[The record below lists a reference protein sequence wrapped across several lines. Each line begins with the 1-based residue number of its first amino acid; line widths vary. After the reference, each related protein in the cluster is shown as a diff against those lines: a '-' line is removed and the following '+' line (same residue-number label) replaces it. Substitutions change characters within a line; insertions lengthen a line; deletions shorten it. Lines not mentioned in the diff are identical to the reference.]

1 MTDAVRAVPLKN
13 GDEIKIEITALSSGG
28 HGIGRYHGFAVFVPF
43 TWMGDHITAQIT
55 KVQKNYAEAKLV
67 DILIPSPE
75 RVEPPCP
82 AFGSCGACS
91 LMHASYSAQ
100 LEAKR
105 RIVQDAFERIGGI
118 SGVTVKPTIGMDTP
132 LCYRN
137 KASFPFGNHNGRV
150 VFGCYEKRSHR
161 LIPLDGCLI
170 QNEKSII
177 AMKTLCKWANDFGIR
192 AYDPTPTSS
201 MGNGRRRA
209 RDASAVSS
217 TNTKKQGI
225 LRHGV
230 IRCTE
235 GGTMVIV
242 VTTGKLPHRDELVER
257 LLSAIPD
264 IKSIIHN
271 VNPNDTNLIM
281 GRENRVLFGSDT
293 VIEDLNSLS
302 FAVSAQ
308 SFLQVNPKQTIV
320 LYNAAIDALELNMSD
335 SVIDLYCGIGTI
347 SLLMAKRV
355 KKVLGIEAVPAAIED
370 AKRNAVR
377 NKLNN
382 ASFICGSVEDVLPK
396 ILRHGSVRH
405 GTSARMTDNGNGI
418 ENRAFE
424 CGSIKT
430 ESPESGGSLSACD
443 STEGGICPGS
453 VRHGVSAQMTDNGN
467 GIENRAF
474 ECGSIKT
481 ESPESEGS
489 LSANDSNEGGTYP
502 GTLDTGKESVACGTI
517 KTESSE
523 SQGSLSAC
531 DSAEGGICHG
541 TLDTGNESVACGSIK
556 TESPESEG
564 SLPACDSAEGGTYPG
579 TLGAGKEFTAL
590 VLDPPRVGVDKA
602 AIDAIAASGIGRIA
616 YVSCNPATLAR
627 DCKLLCAGGYV
638 INSVQPVDM
647 FPETEHVETVCLLS
661 KLNAK
666 QHIEINLDMDELYLT
681 DAEKKATYQE
691 IKDYVLE
698 HSGLKVSSL
707 YIAQVK
713 QKCGIIER
721 KNCNKPKSEDAK
733 QLQCPPDKE
742 KAITEALKYFGM
754 I

>member
-82 AFGSCGACS
+82 AFGNCGACS

-192 AYDPTPTSS
+192 AYDPTPTGS

-405 GTSARMTDNGNGI
+405 G
-418 ENRAFE
+418 
-424 CGSIKT
+424 
-430 ESPESGGSLSACD
+430 
-443 STEGGICPGS
+443 
-453 VRHGVSAQMTDNGN
+453 VSAQMTDNGN

-489 LSANDSNEGGTYP
+489 LP
-502 GTLDTGKESVACGTI
+502 
-517 KTESSE
+517 
-523 SQGSLSAC
+523 AC
-531 DSAEGGICHG
+531 DSAEGGTCHG
-541 TLDTGNESVACGSIK
+541 MLDTGKESVACGSIK

-647 FPETEHVETVCLLS
+647 FPETEHVETVVLLS
-661 KLNAK
+661 RETNPLTVEVRMEVETGEVKEHPTYKRIQEYVQEKYGFKVHTAYIAEVK
-666 QHIEINLDMDELYLT
+666 RMVGLDMHKAPNAVEQRKHEYHPCPP
-681 DAEKKATYQE
+681 EKVEA
-691 IKDYVLE
+691 IKDALR
-698 HSGLKVSSL
+698 HFGL
-707 YIAQVK
+707 I
-713 QKCGIIER
+713 
-721 KNCNKPKSEDAK
+721 SE
-733 QLQCPPDKE
+733 
-742 KAITEALKYFGM
+742 
-754 I
+754 

>member
-1 MTDAVRAVPLKN
+1 MTDAVRAVPLKT
-13 GDEIKIEITALSSGG
+13 GDEIEIEITALSSGG
-28 HGIGRYHGFAVFVPF
+28 HGIGRYQGFAVFVPF

-75 RVEPPCP
+75 RVEPPCH

-118 SGVTVKPTIGMDTP
+118 SGVKVKPTIGMDTP

-192 AYDPTPTSS
+192 AYDPTPTGS

-405 GTSARMTDNGNGI
+405 G
-418 ENRAFE
+418 
-424 CGSIKT
+424 
-430 ESPESGGSLSACD
+430 
-443 STEGGICPGS
+443 
-453 VRHGVSAQMTDNGN
+453 VSAQMTDNGN

-489 LSANDSNEGGTYP
+489 LPAYDSNEGGICHGSVRHGVSAQMTDNGNGIENRAFECGSIKTESHESQGSLSANDSNEGGTYP
-502 GTLDTGKESVACGTI
+502 GTLDTGK
-517 KTESSE
+517 
-523 SQGSLSAC
+523 
-531 DSAEGGICHG
+531 
-541 TLDTGNESVACGSIK
+541 ESVACGSIK

-733 QLQCPPDKE
+733 QPQCPPDKE

>member
-1 MTDAVRAVPLKN
+1 MTDAVRAVPLKT
-13 GDEIKIEITALSSGG
+13 GDEIEIEITALSSGG
-28 HGIGRYHGFAVFVPF
+28 HGIGRYQGFAVFVPF

-82 AFGSCGACS
+82 AFGNCGACS

-150 VFGCYEKRSHR
+150 VFGYYEKRSHR

-192 AYDPTPTSS
+192 AYDPTPTGS

-281 GRENRVLFGSDT
+281 GRETRVVFGSDT

-405 GTSARMTDNGNGI
+405 G
-418 ENRAFE
+418 
-424 CGSIKT
+424 
-430 ESPESGGSLSACD
+430 
-443 STEGGICPGS
+443 
-453 VRHGVSAQMTDNGN
+453 VSAQMTDNGN

-489 LSANDSNEGGTYP
+489 LPACDSSEGGICHGSVRHGVSAQMTDNGNGIENRAFECGSIKTESHESQGSLSANDSNEGGTYP
-502 GTLDTGKESVACGTI
+502 GTLDTGK
-517 KTESSE
+517 
-523 SQGSLSAC
+523 
-531 DSAEGGICHG
+531 
-541 TLDTGNESVACGSIK
+541 ESVACGSIK

-666 QHIEINLDMDELYLT
+666 QHIEINLDMDELDLT

>member
-1 MTDAVRAVPLKN
+1 MTDAVRAVPLKT
-13 GDEIKIEITALSSGG
+13 GDEIEIEITALSSGG
-28 HGIGRYHGFAVFVPF
+28 HGIGRYQGFAVFVPF

-82 AFGSCGACS
+82 AFGNCGACS

-192 AYDPTPTSS
+192 AYDPTPTGS

-405 GTSARMTDNGNGI
+405 G
-418 ENRAFE
+418 
-424 CGSIKT
+424 
-430 ESPESGGSLSACD
+430 
-443 STEGGICPGS
+443 
-453 VRHGVSAQMTDNGN
+453 VSAQMTDNGN

-489 LSANDSNEGGTYP
+489 LPAYDSNEGGICH
-502 GTLDTGKESVACGTI
+502 GSVRHGVSAQMTDNGNGIENRAFECGSI
-517 KTESSE
+517 KTESHE
-523 SQGSLSAC
+523 SQGSLSAN
-531 DSAEGGICHG
+531 DS
-541 TLDTGNESVACGSIK
+541 N
-556 TESPESEG
+556 
-564 SLPACDSAEGGTYPG
+564 EGGTYPG

>member
-1 MTDAVRAVPLKN
+1 MTDAVRAVPLKT
-13 GDEIKIEITALSSGG
+13 GDEIEIEITALSSGG
-28 HGIGRYHGFAVFVPF
+28 HGIGRYQGFAVFVPF

-192 AYDPTPTSS
+192 AYDPTPTGS

-281 GRENRVLFGSDT
+281 GRENRVVFGSDT

-405 GTSARMTDNGNGI
+405 GVSAQMTDNGNGI

-424 CGSIKT
+424 CGTIKT
-430 ESPESGGSLSACD
+430 ESSESQGSLPACD
-443 STEGGICPGS
+443 SIEGGICHGS
-453 VRHGVSAQMTDNGN
+453 VQHGVSAQMTDNGN

-481 ESPESEGS
+481 ESPESKGS
-489 LSANDSNEGGTYP
+489 LPAYDSTEGGTCHEML
-502 GTLDTGKESVACGTI
+502 GTGK
-517 KTESSE
+517 
-523 SQGSLSAC
+523 
-531 DSAEGGICHG
+531 
-541 TLDTGNESVACGSIK
+541 ESVACGSIK
-556 TESPESEG
+556 TESPESQGSLPAYDSNKGGACHGTLDTGNESLACGSIKTESPESQG
-564 SLPACDSAEGGTYPG
+564 SLPACDSSEGRTYPG

-602 AIDAIAASGIGRIA
+602 AIDAIAASEIGRIA

-647 FPETEHVETVCLLS
+647 FPETEHVECVVLMTR
-661 KLNAK
+661 
-666 QHIEINLDMDELYLT
+666 T
-681 DAEKKATYQE
+681 DAGK
-691 IKDYVLE
+691 
-698 HSGLKVSSL
+698 G
-707 YIAQVK
+707 
-713 QKCGIIER
+713 
-721 KNCNKPKSEDAK
+721 
-733 QLQCPPDKE
+733 
-742 KAITEALKYFGM
+742 
-754 I
+754 

>member
-1 MTDAVRAVPLKN
+1 MTDAVRAVPLKT
-13 GDEIKIEITALSSGG
+13 GDEIEIEITALSSGG
-28 HGIGRYHGFAVFVPF
+28 HGIGRYQGFAVFVPF

-192 AYDPTPTSS
+192 AYDPTPTGS

-281 GRENRVLFGSDT
+281 GRETRVVFGSDT

-405 GTSARMTDNGNGI
+405 G
-418 ENRAFE
+418 
-424 CGSIKT
+424 
-430 ESPESGGSLSACD
+430 
-443 STEGGICPGS
+443 
-453 VRHGVSAQMTDNGN
+453 VSAQMTDNGN

-474 ECGSIKT
+474 E
-481 ESPESEGS
+481 
-489 LSANDSNEGGTYP
+489 
-502 GTLDTGKESVACGTI
+502 
-517 KTESSE
+517 
-523 SQGSLSAC
+523 
-531 DSAEGGICHG
+531 
-541 TLDTGNESVACGSIK
+541 CGSIK

-647 FPETEHVETVCLLS
+647 FPETEHVETVCLLES
-661 KLNAK
+661 AK
-666 QHIEINLDMDELYLT
+666 NLPHISFTVNMEDLPRPT
-681 DAEKKATYQE
+681 RKSATYDE
-691 IKDYVLE
+691 IKAYVSE
-698 HSGLKVSSL
+698 KHGLKVSSL
-707 YIAQVK
+707 YIAQIK
-713 QKCGIIER
+713 EKHGLKER
-721 KNCNKPKSEDAK
+721 ENYNIGNGKSKE
-733 QLQCPPDKE
+733 LVCPPEKE
-742 KAITEALKYFGM
+742 QAILDAFKHFGM
-754 I
+754 IK

>member
-1 MTDAVRAVPLKN
+1 MTDAVRAVPLKT
-13 GDEIKIEITALSSGG
+13 GDEIEIEITALSSGG
-28 HGIGRYHGFAVFVPF
+28 HGIGRYQGFAVFVPF

-82 AFGSCGACS
+82 AFGNCGACS

-192 AYDPTPTSS
+192 AYDPTPTGS

-281 GRENRVLFGSDT
+281 GRENRVVFGSDT

-405 GTSARMTDNGNGI
+405 GTSARMTDNGNGM
-418 ENRAFE
+418 ENRAFA
-424 CGSIKT
+424 CGS
-430 ESPESGGSLSACD
+430 
-443 STEGGICPGS
+443 
-453 VRHGVSAQMTDNGN
+453 
-467 GIENRAF
+467 
-474 ECGSIKT
+474 
-481 ESPESEGS
+481 
-489 LSANDSNEGGTYP
+489 
-502 GTLDTGKESVACGTI
+502 I

-556 TESPESEG
+556 TESPESLG
-564 SLPACDSAEGGTYPG
+564 SLPTYDSNEGGTYPG

-647 FPETEHVETVCLLS
+647 FPETEHVETVVLLS
-661 KLNAK
+661 KG
-666 QHIEINLDMDELYLT
+666 EIDSKKVRVEFSLEDMDT
-681 DAEKKATYQE
+681 SGFQQGATYGQ
-691 IKDYVLE
+691 IKERVLE
-698 HSGLKVSSL
+698 QTGLKVSSL

-721 KNCNKPKSEDAK
+721 DNYNKPKSENAR
-733 QLQCPPDKE
+733 QPHCPPEKE
-742 KAITEALKYFGM
+742 NAIRDALRHFGM
-754 I
+754 INF

>member
-1 MTDAVRAVPLKN
+1 MTDAVRAVPLKT
-13 GDEIKIEITALSSGG
+13 GDEIEIEITALSSGG
-28 HGIGRYHGFAVFVPF
+28 HGIGRYQGFAVFVPF

-192 AYDPTPTSS
+192 AYDPTPTGS

-281 GRENRVLFGSDT
+281 GRETRVVFGSDT

-405 GTSARMTDNGNGI
+405 G
-418 ENRAFE
+418 
-424 CGSIKT
+424 
-430 ESPESGGSLSACD
+430 
-443 STEGGICPGS
+443 
-453 VRHGVSAQMTDNGN
+453 VSAQMTDNGN

-474 ECGSIKT
+474 E
-481 ESPESEGS
+481 
-489 LSANDSNEGGTYP
+489 
-502 GTLDTGKESVACGTI
+502 
-517 KTESSE
+517 
-523 SQGSLSAC
+523 
-531 DSAEGGICHG
+531 
-541 TLDTGNESVACGSIK
+541 CGSIK

-602 AIDAIAASGIGRIA
+602 AIDAIAASEIGRIA

-661 KLNAK
+661 KLK
-666 QHIEINLDMDELYLT
+666 STQHIEVELDMDELDLT
-681 DAEKKATYQE
+681 AAEKKATYDE
-691 IKDYVLE
+691 IKAYVLE

-733 QLQCPPDKE
+733 QPQCPPDKE

>member
-1 MTDAVRAVPLKN
+1 MTDAVRAVPLKT
-13 GDEIKIEITALSSGG
+13 GDEIEIEITALSSGG
-28 HGIGRYHGFAVFVPF
+28 HGIGRYQGFAVFVPF

-192 AYDPTPTSS
+192 AYDPTPTGS

-281 GRENRVLFGSDT
+281 GRETRVVFGSDT

-405 GTSARMTDNGNGI
+405 G
-418 ENRAFE
+418 
-424 CGSIKT
+424 
-430 ESPESGGSLSACD
+430 
-443 STEGGICPGS
+443 
-453 VRHGVSAQMTDNGN
+453 VSAQMTDNGN

-489 LSANDSNEGGTYP
+489 L
-502 GTLDTGKESVACGTI
+502 
-517 KTESSE
+517 
-523 SQGSLSAC
+523 
-531 DSAEGGICHG
+531 
-541 TLDTGNESVACGSIK
+541 
-556 TESPESEG
+556 
-564 SLPACDSAEGGTYPG
+564 PACDSSEGGTYPG

>member
-1 MTDAVRAVPLKN
+1 MTDAVRAVPLKT
-13 GDEIKIEITALSSGG
+13 GDEIEIEITALSSGG
-28 HGIGRYHGFAVFVPF
+28 HGIGRYQGFAVFVPF

-82 AFGSCGACS
+82 AFGNCGACS

-192 AYDPTPTSS
+192 AYDPTPTGS

-281 GRENRVLFGSDT
+281 GRETRVVFGSDT

-405 GTSARMTDNGNGI
+405 G
-418 ENRAFE
+418 
-424 CGSIKT
+424 
-430 ESPESGGSLSACD
+430 
-443 STEGGICPGS
+443 
-453 VRHGVSAQMTDNGN
+453 VSAQMTDNGN

-481 ESPESEGS
+481 ESPEPE
-489 LSANDSNEGGTYP
+489 
-502 GTLDTGKESVACGTI
+502 
-517 KTESSE
+517 
-523 SQGSLSAC
+523 GSLSAC
-531 DSAEGGICHG
+531 DSTEGGICHG
-541 TLDTGNESVACGSIK
+541 SVRHGTSARMTDNGNGMENRAFACGSIK
-556 TESPESEG
+556 TESPESQG

-647 FPETEHVETVCLLS
+647 FPETEHVETVVLLS
-661 KLNAK
+661 KG
-666 QHIEINLDMDELYLT
+666 EIDSKKIRVEFSLEDMDT
-681 DAEKKATYQE
+681 SGFQQGATYGQ
-691 IKDYVLE
+691 IKERVLE
-698 HSGLKVSSL
+698 QTGLKVSSL
-707 YIAQVK
+707 YISQVK
-713 QKCGIIER
+713 RKCGLDVGQNYNLS
-721 KNCNKPKSEDAK
+721 KKEDAK
-733 QLQCPPDKE
+733 VPQCPPEKE
-742 KAITEALKYFGM
+742 AAIMNALKHFQM

>member
-1 MTDAVRAVPLKN
+1 MTDAVRAVPLKT
-13 GDEIKIEITALSSGG
+13 GDEIEIEITALSSGG
-28 HGIGRYHGFAVFVPF
+28 HGIGRYQGFAVFVPF

-82 AFGSCGACS
+82 AFGNCGACS

-118 SGVTVKPTIGMDTP
+118 SGVKVKPTIGMDTP

-192 AYDPTPTSS
+192 AYDPTPTGS

-405 GTSARMTDNGNGI
+405 G
-418 ENRAFE
+418 
-424 CGSIKT
+424 
-430 ESPESGGSLSACD
+430 
-443 STEGGICPGS
+443 
-453 VRHGVSAQMTDNGN
+453 VSAQMTDNGN

-489 LSANDSNEGGTYP
+489 LPACDSSEGGTCHEML
-502 GTLDTGKESVACGTI
+502 GTGK
-517 KTESSE
+517 
-523 SQGSLSAC
+523 
-531 DSAEGGICHG
+531 
-541 TLDTGNESVACGSIK
+541 ESVACGSIK

>member
-1 MTDAVRAVPLKN
+1 MTDAVRAVPLKT
-13 GDEIKIEITALSSGG
+13 GDEIEIEITALSSGG
-28 HGIGRYHGFAVFVPF
+28 HGIGRYQGFAVFVPF

-82 AFGSCGACS
+82 AFGNCGACS

-192 AYDPTPTSS
+192 AYDPTPTGS

-281 GRENRVLFGSDT
+281 GRENRVVFGSDT

-405 GTSARMTDNGNGI
+405 G
-418 ENRAFE
+418 
-424 CGSIKT
+424 
-430 ESPESGGSLSACD
+430 
-443 STEGGICPGS
+443 
-453 VRHGVSAQMTDNGN
+453 VSAQMTDNGN

-474 ECGSIKT
+474 ECGSI
-481 ESPESEGS
+481 
-489 LSANDSNEGGTYP
+489 
-502 GTLDTGKESVACGTI
+502 
-517 KTESSE
+517 
-523 SQGSLSAC
+523 
-531 DSAEGGICHG
+531 
-541 TLDTGNESVACGSIK
+541 
-556 TESPESEG
+556 
-564 SLPACDSAEGGTYPG
+564 
-579 TLGAGKEFTAL
+579 
-590 VLDPPRVGVDKA
+590 
-602 AIDAIAASGIGRIA
+602 
-616 YVSCNPATLAR
+616 
-627 DCKLLCAGGYV
+627 
-638 INSVQPVDM
+638 
-647 FPETEHVETVCLLS
+647 
-661 KLNAK
+661 
-666 QHIEINLDMDELYLT
+666 
-681 DAEKKATYQE
+681 
-691 IKDYVLE
+691 
-698 HSGLKVSSL
+698 
-707 YIAQVK
+707 
-713 QKCGIIER
+713 
-721 KNCNKPKSEDAK
+721 
-733 QLQCPPDKE
+733 
-742 KAITEALKYFGM
+742 
-754 I
+754 

>member
-1 MTDAVRAVPLKN
+1 MTDAVRAVPLKT
-13 GDEIKIEITALSSGG
+13 GDEIEIEITALSSGG
-28 HGIGRYHGFAVFVPF
+28 HGIGRYQGFAVFVPF

-192 AYDPTPTSS
+192 AYDPTPTGS

-405 GTSARMTDNGNGI
+405 G
-418 ENRAFE
+418 
-424 CGSIKT
+424 
-430 ESPESGGSLSACD
+430 
-443 STEGGICPGS
+443 
-453 VRHGVSAQMTDNGN
+453 VSAQMTDNGN

-474 ECGSIKT
+474 E
-481 ESPESEGS
+481 
-489 LSANDSNEGGTYP
+489 
-502 GTLDTGKESVACGTI
+502 
-517 KTESSE
+517 
-523 SQGSLSAC
+523 
-531 DSAEGGICHG
+531 
-541 TLDTGNESVACGSIK
+541 CGSIK

>member
-1 MTDAVRAVPLKN
+1 MTDAVRAVPLKT
-13 GDEIKIEITALSSGG
+13 GDEIEIEITALSSGG
-28 HGIGRYHGFAVFVPF
+28 HGIGRYQGFAVFVPF

-192 AYDPTPTSS
+192 AYDPTPTGS

-281 GRENRVLFGSDT
+281 GRENRVVFGSDT

-355 KKVLGIEAVPAAIED
+355 KQVLGIEAVPAAIED
-370 AKRNAVR
+370 AKQNAVR

-405 GTSARMTDNGNGI
+405 GTSARMTDNGNGM
-418 ENRAFE
+418 ENRAFA
-424 CGSIKT
+424 CGS
-430 ESPESGGSLSACD
+430 
-443 STEGGICPGS
+443 
-453 VRHGVSAQMTDNGN
+453 
-467 GIENRAF
+467 
-474 ECGSIKT
+474 
-481 ESPESEGS
+481 
-489 LSANDSNEGGTYP
+489 
-502 GTLDTGKESVACGTI
+502 I

-661 KLNAK
+661 KLK
-666 QHIEINLDMDELYLT
+666 STQHIEVELDIDELDLT
-681 DAEKKATYQE
+681 AAEKKATYDE
-691 IKDYVLE
+691 IKAYVLE

>member
-1 MTDAVRAVPLKN
+1 MTDAVRAVPLKT
-13 GDEIKIEITALSSGG
+13 GDEIEIEITALSSGG
-28 HGIGRYHGFAVFVPF
+28 HGIGRYQGFAVFVPF

-82 AFGSCGACS
+82 AFGNCGACS

-192 AYDPTPTSS
+192 AYDPTPTGS

-355 KKVLGIEAVPAAIED
+355 KKVLGIEAFPAAIED

-405 GTSARMTDNGNGI
+405 G
-418 ENRAFE
+418 
-424 CGSIKT
+424 
-430 ESPESGGSLSACD
+430 
-443 STEGGICPGS
+443 
-453 VRHGVSAQMTDNGN
+453 VSAQMTDNGN

-481 ESPESEGS
+481 ESPES
-489 LSANDSNEGGTYP
+489 
-502 GTLDTGKESVACGTI
+502 
-517 KTESSE
+517 
-523 SQGSLSAC
+523 Q
-531 DSAEGGICHG
+531 
-541 TLDTGNESVACGSIK
+541 
-556 TESPESEG
+556 G

-661 KLNAK
+661 KLNTK
-666 QHIEINLDMDELYLT
+666 QHIEVDIHMDELDLT
-681 DAEKKATYQE
+681 DAEKKATYGE

-698 HSGLKVSSL
+698 HTGLKVSSL

-721 KNCNKPKSEDAK
+721 ENYNKPKSEDAR
-733 QLQCPPDKE
+733 QPQCPPDKE
-742 KAITEALKYFGM
+742 KAIKEALLHFGM

>member
-1 MTDAVRAVPLKN
+1 MTDAVRAVPLKT
-13 GDEIKIEITALSSGG
+13 GDEIEIEITALSSGG
-28 HGIGRYHGFAVFVPF
+28 HGIGRYQGFAVFVPF

-82 AFGSCGACS
+82 AFGNCGACS

-192 AYDPTPTSS
+192 AYDPTPTGS

-271 VNPNDTNLIM
+271 VNPNDTNIIM
-281 GRENRVLFGSDT
+281 GRENRVVFGSDT

-405 GTSARMTDNGNGI
+405 G
-418 ENRAFE
+418 
-424 CGSIKT
+424 
-430 ESPESGGSLSACD
+430 
-443 STEGGICPGS
+443 
-453 VRHGVSAQMTDNGN
+453 VSAQMTDNGN

-474 ECGSIKT
+474 E
-481 ESPESEGS
+481 
-489 LSANDSNEGGTYP
+489 
-502 GTLDTGKESVACGTI
+502 
-517 KTESSE
+517 
-523 SQGSLSAC
+523 
-531 DSAEGGICHG
+531 
-541 TLDTGNESVACGSIK
+541 CGSIK

>member
-1 MTDAVRAVPLKN
+1 MTDAVRAVPLKT
-13 GDEIKIEITALSSGG
+13 GDEIEIEITALSSGG
-28 HGIGRYHGFAVFVPF
+28 HGIGRYQGFAVFVPF

-82 AFGSCGACS
+82 AFGNCGACS

-192 AYDPTPTSS
+192 AYDPTPTGS

-281 GRENRVLFGSDT
+281 GRETRVVFGSDT

-347 SLLMAKRV
+347 SLIMAKRV

-405 GTSARMTDNGNGI
+405 G
-418 ENRAFE
+418 
-424 CGSIKT
+424 
-430 ESPESGGSLSACD
+430 
-443 STEGGICPGS
+443 
-453 VRHGVSAQMTDNGN
+453 VSAQMTDNGN

-474 ECGSIKT
+474 E
-481 ESPESEGS
+481 
-489 LSANDSNEGGTYP
+489 
-502 GTLDTGKESVACGTI
+502 
-517 KTESSE
+517 
-523 SQGSLSAC
+523 
-531 DSAEGGICHG
+531 
-541 TLDTGNESVACGSIK
+541 CGSIK

>member
-1 MTDAVRAVPLKN
+1 MTDAVRAVPLKT
-13 GDEIKIEITALSSGG
+13 GDEIEIEITALSSGG
-28 HGIGRYHGFAVFVPF
+28 HGIGRYQGFAVFVPF

-82 AFGSCGACS
+82 AFGNCGACS

-192 AYDPTPTSS
+192 AYDPTPTGS

-281 GRENRVLFGSDT
+281 GRETRVVFGSDT

-405 GTSARMTDNGNGI
+405 G
-418 ENRAFE
+418 
-424 CGSIKT
+424 
-430 ESPESGGSLSACD
+430 
-443 STEGGICPGS
+443 
-453 VRHGVSAQMTDNGN
+453 VSAQMTDNGN

-474 ECGSIKT
+474 E
-481 ESPESEGS
+481 
-489 LSANDSNEGGTYP
+489 
-502 GTLDTGKESVACGTI
+502 
-517 KTESSE
+517 
-523 SQGSLSAC
+523 
-531 DSAEGGICHG
+531 
-541 TLDTGNESVACGSIK
+541 CGSIK

-647 FPETEHVETVCLLS
+647 FPETEHVETVVLLS
-661 KLNAK
+661 KG
-666 QHIEINLDMDELYLT
+666 EIDSKKIRVEFSLEDMDT
-681 DAEKKATYQE
+681 SGFQQGATYEQ
-691 IKDYVLE
+691 IKGRVLE
-698 HSGLKVSSL
+698 QTGLKVSSL
-707 YIAQVK
+707 YISQIK
-713 QKCGIIER
+713 RKCGLEVGQSYNLS
-721 KNCNKPKSEDAK
+721 KKENAK
-733 QLQCPPDKE
+733 QPQCPPEKE
-742 KAITEALKYFGM
+742 KAIREAMKYFGM

>member
-1 MTDAVRAVPLKN
+1 MTDAVRAVPLKT
-13 GDEIKIEITALSSGG
+13 GDEIEIEITALSSGG
-28 HGIGRYHGFAVFVPF
+28 HGIGRYQGFAVFVPF

-75 RVEPPCP
+75 RVEPPCH

-192 AYDPTPTSS
+192 AYDPTPTGS

-405 GTSARMTDNGNGI
+405 G
-418 ENRAFE
+418 
-424 CGSIKT
+424 
-430 ESPESGGSLSACD
+430 
-443 STEGGICPGS
+443 
-453 VRHGVSAQMTDNGN
+453 VSAQMTDNGN

-474 ECGSIKT
+474 E
-481 ESPESEGS
+481 
-489 LSANDSNEGGTYP
+489 
-502 GTLDTGKESVACGTI
+502 
-517 KTESSE
+517 
-523 SQGSLSAC
+523 
-531 DSAEGGICHG
+531 
-541 TLDTGNESVACGSIK
+541 CGSIK

-733 QLQCPPDKE
+733 QPQCPPDKE

>member
-1 MTDAVRAVPLKN
+1 MTDAVRAVPLKT
-13 GDEIKIEITALSSGG
+13 GDEIEIEITALSSGG
-28 HGIGRYHGFAVFVPF
+28 HGIGRYQGFAVFVPF

-75 RVEPPCP
+75 RVEPPCH

-192 AYDPTPTSS
+192 AYDPTPTGS

-281 GRENRVLFGSDT
+281 GRETRVVFGSDT

-405 GTSARMTDNGNGI
+405 G
-418 ENRAFE
+418 
-424 CGSIKT
+424 
-430 ESPESGGSLSACD
+430 
-443 STEGGICPGS
+443 
-453 VRHGVSAQMTDNGN
+453 VSAQMTDNGN

-474 ECGSIKT
+474 E
-481 ESPESEGS
+481 
-489 LSANDSNEGGTYP
+489 
-502 GTLDTGKESVACGTI
+502 
-517 KTESSE
+517 
-523 SQGSLSAC
+523 
-531 DSAEGGICHG
+531 
-541 TLDTGNESVACGSIK
+541 CGSIK

>member
-1 MTDAVRAVPLKN
+1 MTDAVRAVPLKT
-13 GDEIKIEITALSSGG
+13 GDEIEIEITALSSGG
-28 HGIGRYHGFAVFVPF
+28 HGIGRYQGFAVFVPF

-82 AFGSCGACS
+82 AFGNCGACS

-192 AYDPTPTSS
+192 AYDPTPTGS

-281 GRENRVLFGSDT
+281 GRETRVVFGSDT

-396 ILRHGSVRH
+396 ILRHGSVW
-405 GTSARMTDNGNGI
+405 
-418 ENRAFE
+418 
-424 CGSIKT
+424 
-430 ESPESGGSLSACD
+430 
-443 STEGGICPGS
+443 
-453 VRHGVSAQMTDNGN
+453 HGVSAQMTDNGN

-481 ESPESEGS
+481 ESHESQGS

-502 GTLDTGKESVACGTI
+502 GTLDTGKESVACGSI
-517 KTESSE
+517 KTESPESE
-523 SQGSLSAC
+523 GSLPAC
-531 DSAEGGICHG
+531 DSSEGGTCHEMLG
-541 TLDTGNESVACGSIK
+541 TGKESVACGSIK

>member
-1 MTDAVRAVPLKN
+1 MTDAVRAVPLKT
-13 GDEIKIEITALSSGG
+13 GDEIEIEITALSSGG
-28 HGIGRYHGFAVFVPF
+28 HGIGRYQGFAVFVPF

-192 AYDPTPTSS
+192 AYDPTPTGS

-405 GTSARMTDNGNGI
+405 G
-418 ENRAFE
+418 
-424 CGSIKT
+424 
-430 ESPESGGSLSACD
+430 
-443 STEGGICPGS
+443 
-453 VRHGVSAQMTDNGN
+453 VSAQMTDNGN

-474 ECGSIKT
+474 ACGSIKT
-481 ESPESEGS
+481 ESPEPEGS
-489 LSANDSNEGGTYP
+489 LPAYDSNEGGTCHWM
-502 GTLDTGKESVACGTI
+502 LDTGKESVAC
-517 KTESSE
+517 
-523 SQGSLSAC
+523 
-531 DSAEGGICHG
+531 D
-541 TLDTGNESVACGSIK
+541 SIK

-564 SLPACDSAEGGTYPG
+564 SLPACDSAEGGTCHGMLDTGKESVACGSIKTESPESQGSLPACDSSEGRTYPG

-647 FPETEHVETVCLLS
+647 FPETEHVETVVLLS
-661 KLNAK
+661 KG
-666 QHIEINLDMDELYLT
+666 EIDSKKIRVEFSLEDMDT
-681 DAEKKATYQE
+681 SGFQQGATYGQ
-691 IKDYVLE
+691 IKERVLE
-698 HSGLKVSSL
+698 QTGLKVSSL
-707 YIAQVK
+707 YISQVK
-713 QKCGIIER
+713 RKCGLDVGQNYNLS
-721 KNCNKPKSEDAK
+721 KKEDAK
-733 QLQCPPDKE
+733 VPQCPPEKE
-742 KAITEALKYFGM
+742 AAIMNALKHFQM

>member
-1 MTDAVRAVPLKN
+1 MTDAVRAVPLKT
-13 GDEIKIEITALSSGG
+13 GDEIEIEITALSSGG
-28 HGIGRYHGFAVFVPF
+28 HGIGRYQGFAVFVPF

-75 RVEPPCP
+75 RVEPPCH

-118 SGVTVKPTIGMDTP
+118 SGVKVKPTIGMDTP

-192 AYDPTPTSS
+192 AYDPTPTGS

-430 ESPESGGSLSACD
+430 ESPESEGSLPACD
-443 STEGGICPGS
+443 SS
-453 VRHGVSAQMTDNGN
+453 
-467 GIENRAF
+467 
-474 ECGSIKT
+474 
-481 ESPESEGS
+481 
-489 LSANDSNEGGTYP
+489 EGGTCHEML
-502 GTLDTGKESVACGTI
+502 GTGK
-517 KTESSE
+517 
-523 SQGSLSAC
+523 
-531 DSAEGGICHG
+531 
-541 TLDTGNESVACGSIK
+541 ESVACGSIK

-733 QLQCPPDKE
+733 QPQCPPDKE

>member
-1 MTDAVRAVPLKN
+1 MTDAVRAVPLKT
-13 GDEIKIEITALSSGG
+13 GDEIEIEITALSSGG
-28 HGIGRYHGFAVFVPF
+28 HGIGRYQGFAVFVPF

-192 AYDPTPTSS
+192 AYDPTPTGS

-396 ILRHGSVRH
+396 ILRHGSVW
-405 GTSARMTDNGNGI
+405 
-418 ENRAFE
+418 
-424 CGSIKT
+424 
-430 ESPESGGSLSACD
+430 
-443 STEGGICPGS
+443 
-453 VRHGVSAQMTDNGN
+453 HGVSAQMTDNGN

-474 ECGSIKT
+474 E
-481 ESPESEGS
+481 
-489 LSANDSNEGGTYP
+489 
-502 GTLDTGKESVACGTI
+502 
-517 KTESSE
+517 
-523 SQGSLSAC
+523 
-531 DSAEGGICHG
+531 
-541 TLDTGNESVACGSIK
+541 CGSIK